1 MIVTLAVTM
10 IAAGLLI
17 SERLRPD
24 LVALLVLVTL
34 GLTGITS
41 PAETL
46 AGFGSSVVITLIAIS
61 IISAALQQ
69 TGVTARFARGLHGL
83 GKGSETRL
91 ILVVTLASAGLSLF
105 MNNIAAV
112 GVLLPATLAVA
123 RRSRISASRLLIP
136 MAYGAGLGGMA
147 TLLTTGNL
155 IVSAALKDAG
165 KTGFGLLDF
174 FPIGAPIVIVGAL
187 YLITLGKR
195 LLPNQLINQ
204 ARQPEMLSAQLESTY
219 HLQESLAR
227 YLIKEHSP
235 LTCNHAMTLLHDSEL
250 DVLAVLRGEQTLLSS
265 AINDCLRPGDVVVTP
280 GRLEPEQESVLGIER
295 IEKNEPRIR
304 LTDENT
310 TLAEVIL
317 SPHSA
322 LIGRSLRQEQFR
334 EKMNLNVVAVWR
346 ESQPVLTDLADLP
359 LRVGDALL
367 VQGSAAAVRDLHA
380 QRDLVLIA
388 EDPDAVLKPH
398 KHNLAL
404 IITLLTLGL
413 AALDLLPLAVV
424 VLAGA
429 LLLVLTG
436 CLEPADI
443 YRAIEWKIIF
453 LIAGM
458 WPLSNAIRST
468 GLASSAIEG
477 LLQLVGPVSPIII
490 AAVLIL
496 VALLLTQFMS
506 SQVTALVLAPLAL
519 AAAAGLGAD
528 ARSLGMAVALGCS
541 LSFPTPYGHP
551 VNLMVM
557 SPGGYTFRDFVRVGL
572 PLTLLVIITIL
583 IGLHFFWRM

>member
-265 AINDCLRPGDVVVTP
+265 AINDCLRAGDVVVTP

-346 ESQPVLTDLADLP
+346 ESLPVLTDLADLP

-583 IGLHFFWRM
+583 IGLHFFWGM

>member
-1 MIVTLAVTM
+1 MIITLAVTM

-346 ESQPVLTDLADLP
+346 ESLPVLTDLADLP

-583 IGLHFFWRM
+583 IGLHFFWGM

>member
-346 ESQPVLTDLADLP
+346 ESLPVLTDLADLP

-583 IGLHFFWRM
+583 IGLHFFWGM

>member
-174 FPIGAPIVIVGAL
+174 FPIGVPIVIVGAL

-265 AINDCLRPGDVVVTP
+265 AINDCLRAGDVVVTP

-346 ESQPVLTDLADLP
+346 ESLPVLTDLADLP

-551 VNLMVM
+551 VNLMVI

-583 IGLHFFWRM
+583 IGLHFFWGM